1 MENQEKSEQWKNLKE
16 LFSAVLECEPERRS
30 EFLQRACGS
39 DAELRSEIESLL
51 SAYENS
57 SELSQPPWLVEAAE
71 GAAPQFVGPYHLLE
85 KLGEGGMGQVW
96 LAEQSA
102 PVRRRV
108 ALKLIR
114 TGIYDNALLQ
124 RFQAER
130 QSLAIMDHPAI
141 AKVFDAGTTE
151 AGQPYFVMEYV
162 RGLPITEY
170 CDQKKLSIRDRIELF
185 IQVCEG
191 VQHAHQKAIIHRDI
205 KPANILV
212 TEVDGKAKPRIID
225 FGIAKAV
232 TSQAS
237 GETLFTQAGA
247 FLGTP
252 GYMSPEQAD
261 PGVQDID
268 TRTDVYSLGVLLY
281 VLLTGAEP
289 FDSAEWRKLPLHEA
303 LRRLRK
309 EDPLTPSTRLTSKH
323 EASSLAAEARGS
335 EPRQLI
341 SQLRGDLDWITMKA
355 IERDR
360 SRRYGT
366 PSELAADLHHYLNN
380 EPVLARPA
388 SASYRLQK
396 YVRRHRIAVAAAS
409 VIALLLVSFGVVQA
423 VQLRRIT
430 RERDRADRIAEFM
443 TGLFKASDPNE
454 RAGGAVSASDLLD
467 KGAKDVDA
475 GLSGDPELQARMMYV
490 MGRAYMYLGSYSR
503 AQSLFERGIQVSS
516 SAGRQESRETL
527 NAMHDLDWTLLQ
539 EGHFTEAESL
549 QRNLV
554 ETQTRVLGP
563 DHPDTLASISSLAQT
578 LCEEGHCAE
587 AAKLN
592 SEVLEKQKRILGP
605 EAHYTV
611 VTMDNL
617 AMMLGEDGRPAEA
630 EKLEQQALAIHL
642 RTDGSEN
649 YATIICMINLG
660 DSQRDL
666 RQDEEAKKT
675 FRQALEIEER
685 IFRPDQPETA
695 STRYDLAS
703 VLVRDGQSQEA
714 IQLLRQAVDHGL
726 PRQADLD
733 LENDPLFNSL
743 HNDPRFAA
751 IVLEARE
758 RAATAQNT
766 K

>member
-1 MENQEKSEQWKNLKE
+1 VENPGKTEQWKNIKE
-16 LFSAVLECEPERRS
+16 LFGAALECKPERRS
-30 EFLQRACGS
+30 EFLEQACGS
-39 DAELRSEIESLL
+39 DSALRAELDSLL
-51 SAYENS
+51 SAYAHS
-57 SELSQPPWLVEAAE
+57 PDLSQSPWSVDAAE
-71 GAAPQFVGPYHLLE
+71 TAAPQAIGLYRLLE

-96 LAEQSA
+96 LAEQSV
-102 PVRRRV
+102 PVHRRV

-162 RGLPITEY
+162 PGLPITDY
-170 CDQKKLSIRDRIELF
+170 CDQKKLGVRERIELF

-212 TEVDGKAKPRIID
+212 VEVDGKPRPRIID
-225 FGIAKAV
+225 FGLAKAM
-232 TSQAS
+232 TPQIG

-252 GYMSPEQAD
+252 GYMSPEQAVA
-261 PGVQDID
+261 GVLDVD

-289 FDSAEWRKLPLHEA
+289 FDAAEWRKLPLDEA
-303 LRRLRK
+303 LRRLRE
-309 EDPLTPSTRLTSKH
+309 EDPPTPSTRLTSTH
-323 EASSLAAEARGS
+323 GVSSLAAEARGS
-335 EPRQLI
+335 EPGQLV

-366 PSELAADLHHYLNN
+366 PSELAADLRRYLNN

-388 SASYRLQK
+388 SAGYRLQK
-396 YVRRHRIAVAAAS
+396 YVRRHRIAVTAAS
-409 VIALLLVSFGVVQA
+409 AIALLLVSFGVVQA

-443 TGLFKASDPNE
+443 TGLFKVSDPSE
-454 RAGGAVSASDLLD
+454 RAGGTVTAADLLD
-467 KGAKDVDA
+467 KGAKDIDA
-475 GLSGDPELQARMMYV
+475 GLSSDPELQSRMMYV
-490 MGRAYMYLGSYSR
+490 MGRAYMYLGSYPR
-503 AQSLFERGIQVSS
+503 AQSLFERGIQISS
-516 SAGRQESRETL
+516 SAGGKESRETL
-527 NAMHDLDWTLLQ
+527 NTMHDLAWTLLQ
-539 EGHFTEAESL
+539 EGRLTEAESM
-549 QRNLV
+549 QRKLV

-563 DHPDTLASISSLAQT
+563 DHPDTLASISSVAST

-587 AAKLN
+587 GARLN

-617 AMMLGEDGRPAEA
+617 AMMLGEGGQPKEA
-630 EKLEQQALAIHL
+630 EKLERQALAIHL
-642 RTDGSEN
+642 RTDGPEN
-649 YATIICMINLG
+649 YSTIICMINLG

-666 RQDEEAKKT
+666 RQDEEATKT
-675 FRQALEIEER
+675 FRQALEIEGR
-685 IFRPDQPETA
+685 IFGPDQPETA

-703 VLVRDGQSQEA
+703 VLVRNGQSQEA

-726 PRQADLD
+726 DRQFDLG
-733 LENDPLFNSL
+733 LEKDPLFNSL
-743 HNDPRFAA
+743 HGEPRFEA
-751 IVLEARE
+751 IVSDARE
-758 RAATAQNT
+758 RAAAQNT

>member
-1 MENQEKSEQWKNLKE
+1 VEKREQPKHWDSVKD
-16 LFSAVLECEPERRS
+16 LFGAALEVEREQRSA
-30 EFLQRACGS
+30 FLREACGS
-39 DAELRSEIESLL
+39 NESMRAEIESLL

-57 SELSQPPWLVEAAE
+57 SELSQSPWPAAAVETT
-71 GAAPQFVGPYHLLE
+71 APQFIGPYHLLE
-85 KLGEGGMGQVW
+85 KLGKGGMGQVW

-114 TGIYDNALLQ
+114 TGIYDKALLQ

-162 RGLPITEY
+162 PGLQITEY
-170 CDQKKLSIRDRIELF
+170 CDNKKLSIPQRAELF

-212 TEVDGKAKPRIID
+212 VEVDGKPRPSIID
-225 FGIAKAV
+225 FGLAKAV
-232 TSQAS
+232 ASQP

-252 GYMSPEQAD
+252 GYMSPEQAEA
-261 PGVQDID
+261 GVLDVD

-289 FDSAEWRKLPLHEA
+289 FDAAEWRKLPLHEA
-303 LRRLRK
+303 LRRLRE
-309 EDPLTPSTRLTSKH
+309 EDPPTPSTRLTSTH

-335 EPRQLI
+335 APGPLV

-366 PSELAADLHHYLNN
+366 PSELAADLRRYLNN

-388 SASYRLQK
+388 SAGYRLQK
-396 YVRRHRIAVAAAS
+396 YVRRHRIAVAVGS
-409 VIALLLVSFGVVQA
+409 VIAVLLVSFGVVQA

-443 TGLFKASDPNE
+443 TGLFKVSDPNE
-454 RAGGAVSASDLLD
+454 RVGGTVTAADLLD
-467 KGAKDVDA
+467 KGAKDIDT
-475 GLSGDPELQARMMYV
+475 GLSSDPELQSRMMYV
-490 MGRAYMYLGSYSR
+490 MGRAYMYLGSYPR

-516 SAGRQESRETL
+516 SAESRETL
-527 NAMHDLDWTLLQ
+527 NMMHDLAWTLLQ
-539 EGHFTEAESL
+539 EGRLAEAESL
-549 QRNLV
+549 QRKLV

-563 DHPDTLASISSLAQT
+563 DHPDTLSSISSVALT

-587 AAKLN
+587 AARLN

-617 AMMLGEDGRPAEA
+617 AMMLGEGGRPEEA
-630 EKLEQQALAIHL
+630 ERLEEQALAIHL
-642 RTDGSEN
+642 RTEGPEN
-649 YATIICMINLG
+649 YATIICIINLG

-666 RQDEEAKKT
+666 RQDEKATKT
-675 FRQALEIEER
+675 FRQALEIEGR
-685 IFRPDQPETA
+685 IFGPDQPETA

-703 VLVRDGQSQEA
+703 VLVRNGQSQEA

-726 PRQADLD
+726 ARQLD
-733 LENDPLFNSL
+733 LGLEKDPLFNSL
-743 HNDPRFAA
+743 HGDARFEA
-751 IVLEARE
+751 IVSEARE
-758 RAATAQNT
+758 HANAAPNT